1 MTSVAQ
7 GAELRI
13 SVEAGADL
21 TGLQGYFLQWSG
33 STVVVCSAVTDEPA
47 GVLQDDDVVAGRMA
61 EMVVLGPTLVSA
73 DAAIVAG
80 AFIGPSADGQAETKV
95 PGTDVTEYVA
105 GRAFEAAAA
114 AGNLIHAVVN
124 CVTPHRAA

>member
-1 MTSVAQ
+1 MTGSVAQ

-21 TGLQGYFLQWSG
+21 TGKQYHFLKWDSG
-33 STVVVCSAVTDEPA
+33 KVIICAAATDDPA
-47 GVLQDDDVVAGRMA
+47 GVLQEAVVAGRMA
-61 EMVVLGPTLVSA
+61 EMVVIGPTLVSA

-80 AFIGPSADGQAETKV
+80 ALIGTSADGQADTKV
-95 PGTDVTEYVA
+95 PGTDITEYVA

-124 CVTPHRAA
+124 CVSPHRAT

>member
-21 TGLQGYFLQWSG
+21 TGLQGYFLKWSG
-33 STVVVCSAVTDEPA
+33 STVIACAAVTDDPA
-47 GVLQDDDVVAGRMA
+47 GVLQDDDVVSGRMA
-61 EMVVLGPTLVSA
+61 EMVIIGPTLVSA
-73 DAAIVAG
+73 DAVIAAG
-80 AFIGPSADGQAETKV
+80 ALIGPSADGQAETKV

-114 AGNLIHAVVN
+114 AGNLIHAVIN
-124 CVTPHRAA
+124 CATPFRAA